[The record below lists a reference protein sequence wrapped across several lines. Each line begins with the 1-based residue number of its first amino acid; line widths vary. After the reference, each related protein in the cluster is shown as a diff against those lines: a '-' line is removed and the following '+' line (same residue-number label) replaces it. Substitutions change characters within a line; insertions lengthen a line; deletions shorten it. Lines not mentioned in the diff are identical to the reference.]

1 MTDAQAQLV
10 SYIPSCSQQTHLRQ
24 YNAADAAAYNPEHG
38 GYYAH
43 KVPVMLPGAI
53 IGAICLVAALAF
65 LLWVRQRPGKHVYN
79 FPLLNLAS
87 RVNSTS

>member
-1 MTDAQAQLV
+1 MTQPV
-10 SYIPSCSQQTHLRQ
+10 SYIPSCSQQTHLNQ

-38 GYYAH
+38 GYYVY

-53 IGAICLVAALAF
+53 IGAVCLVAALAF
-65 LLWVRQRPGKHVYN
+65 LLWVRRRPDRDVGN

-87 RVNSTS
+87 RISSSS